1 MNSLHTATQYANDC
15 LTDKIPACTYVKKA
29 CERFLRDLE
38 RDDLEFKVEQVDKVL
53 TFLSNLELI
62 NVEQSVDFIPE
73 PWQVFIIAN
82 IYGFYLK
89 GTDSRKYRYIYI
101 EIPRKNGKS
110 FLINSLA
117 FYHFIYDNYASVL
130 VNANS
135 REQAKLVDLKMLTYF
150 AEQLDPDE
158 EEIKTRFNSIS
169 YGNNNINVLSGNIKA
184 LDGYNPNVIIIDEY
198 HSATSMDSYNVMK
211 SGLGARENPLMY
223 VITTAGF
230 NTAGPCYQLRDYNI
244 GVLNGESVDDSSF
257 SIIYTIDATDS
268 ITTEGAVAKANPN
281 LGVSVTERFFKD
293 EITKAVTNQNELI
306 GVEVKNFNKWQVAKS
321 ENTYILEHYIK
332 DAFVTLNTSDYKDA
346 ECYIGFD
353 LGSVDDITAVAY
365 MFKKDG
371 YYDFFVHYYIPAD
384 SLGTVENRLYYSQW
398 AAGGYVTITQG
409 NVTDYDFISSDLIK
423 SRESHLIHSCHYD
436 SHNSTQMA
444 VNLTS
449 NGFYLIP
456 YSQTISSFNAPT
468 KEFKRLIMGN
478 KVRIQKNPVT
488 MWMLRN
494 AVIKRDV
501 INGNE
506 KPVKPTSS
514 KKIDGVIA
522 MLMALGG
529 YLQNPKKEI
538 SIY

>member
-62 NVEQSVDFIPE
+62 NVEQSVDFKPE

-268 ITTEGAVAKANPN
+268 ITSEGAVAKANPN

-293 EITKAVTNQNELI
+293 EITKAVTNPNELI

-371 YYDFFVHYYIPAD
+371 YYDFFVRYYIPAD